1 VNIGIV
7 CYASVGGSGIV
18 ATELAKCLAARGHE
32 VHLISADPPFRLGE
46 YQPGLCFHRV
56 NTPAYPLFREPQYVI
71 SLATRIV
78 QVAREFSLDVVH
90 AHYAV
95 PHATAA
101 YLAKQIMLASADA
114 ERVPRII
121 TTLHGTDITLVGS
134 DRSYSETVA
143 FSIAQS
149 DGVTAVSQ
157 SLKNDTYRTLA
168 VARDIAVIPNFLDC
182 KVHRRIY
189 NAALR
194 ARYCPPGCE
203 KLVVHVSNFR
213 PVKRARAV
221 VEVFARIAEKV
232 PSRLLLVG
240 DGPDLGDALE
250 TARRLGIQK
259 RVEAVG
265 EQDQVQPLLS
275 IADLF
280 LLPSEQESFGLAA
293 LEAMACEV
301 PVIASRVGGLDEVV
315 ESGVTGF
322 LHAPE
327 DLEGMAES
335 GIRLLTNPEL
345 HRSFAEEARGTVTGR
360 FCSDLVVPMYE
371 QFYATLVN
379 GVTLQTPKFK
389 LQTSKPKSA

>member
-18 ATELAKCLAARGHE
+18 ATELAKSLAVRGHG
-32 VHLISADPPFRLGE
+32 VHVLSTDPPFRFGE
-46 YQPGLCFHRV
+46 YQPDLWFHRV

-78 QVAREFSLDVVH
+78 QIAREFELDVVH

-101 YLAKQIMLASADA
+101 YLAKQILVASR
-114 ERVPRII
+114 EVTRVPRII

-134 DRSYSETVA
+134 DPSYSETVA
-143 FSIAQS
+143 FSIAES

-157 SLKNDTYRTLA
+157 SLKADTYRTLA
-168 VARDIAVIPNFLDC
+168 VDREITVIPNFLDC
-182 KVHRRIY
+182 TVHRREY
-189 NAALR
+189 NAVLR

-221 VEVFARIAEKV
+221 VEVFARIAAKV
-232 PSRLLLVG
+232 PARLLLVG
-240 DGPDLGDALE
+240 DGPDLGEALE
-250 TARRLGIQK
+250 TARRLGIHK

-315 ESGVTGF
+315 ENGVTGF
-322 LHAPE
+322 LHPPE

-335 GIRLLTNPEL
+335 GLRLLTNPEM
-345 HRSFAEEARGTVTGR
+345 HRSFGEQGRATVTGR
-360 FCSDLVVPMYE
+360 FCADLVVPMYE
-371 QFYATLVN
+371 AFYEKLVQA
-379 GVTLQTPKFK
+379 VV
-389 LQTSKPKSA
+389 